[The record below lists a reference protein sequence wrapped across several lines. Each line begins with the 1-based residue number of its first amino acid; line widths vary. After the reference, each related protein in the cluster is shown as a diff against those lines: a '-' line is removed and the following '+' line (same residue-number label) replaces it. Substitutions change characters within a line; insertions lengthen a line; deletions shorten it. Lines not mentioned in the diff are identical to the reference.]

1 MAKRKIELDDRT
13 EVALTIVE
21 LSPWRDRLARTLLA
35 LIGLRHVLFIS
46 AKNPIQYVKIEPE
59 PKPKPKRKPKK
70 AV

>member
-21 LSPWRDRLARTLLA
+21 LSPWRDKLARSLLA

-46 AKNPIQYVKIEPE
+46 AKNPIQYVKVE
-59 PKPKPKRKPKK
+59 PKPSKRKPKK